1 MYLIKWMILMDIKE
15 EDKLNFTFFK
25 DQSVNYLDFTSMMNF
40 YRSIRWADGVYC
52 PFCKSEDIRKNGK
65 VNEKFNEK
73 NYIKIQKYKCQNCNK
88 SFNDFSS
95 TLFHNNKLYLSDII
109 FIFFNLHYLSY
120 SDMSKMRG
128 HNRKSISHMVK
139 KINKFV
145 DKYNDNLAI
154 YCDGYYNL
162 DDIEGKN
169 RK

>member
-1 MYLIKWMILMDIKE
+1 
-15 EDKLNFTFFK
+15 
-25 DQSVNYLDFTSMMNF
+25 
-40 YRSIRWADGVYC
+40 
-52 PFCKSEDIRKNGK
+52 
-65 VNEKFNEK
+65 
-73 NYIKIQKYKCQNCNK
+73 
-88 SFNDFSS
+88 
-95 TLFHNNKLYLSDII
+95 
-109 FIFFNLHYLSY
+109 
-120 SDMSKMRG
+120 MSKMRG